1 MATVPDHLHT
11 ITVVLSA
18 GDVTISWDTR
28 QALIARLQHIRD
40 SSSLRSMFEAVGA
53 TRPVELN
60 AAQRATLL
68 GLLDNGRSTTNPKR
82 CRPNSTTSGARSATI
97 WQTSPS

>member
-28 QALIARLQHIRD
+28 QALMARLQHISD

-68 GLLDNGRSTTNPKR
+68 GLLDEWSVDDESEAMPTELDDLRSSLR
-82 CRPNSTTSGARSATI
+82 DDLADLA
-97 WQTSPS
+97 